1 MELLNSKQIKKLT
14 ALDGVRMYGSAFGFE
29 GVRHQGIAFNLYRF
43 IGSPKYDNEYKM
55 IKINHTFYNVSPTR
69 FRRIEEGRFHLD
81 ITQPLTLE
89 IVDEA
94 MAKLF
99 IPREIKVYC
108 LRRIYRTC
116 GISLSGDSI
125 KDWATTYTEYPN
137 SKRSRMRADLN
148 EECRIFH
155 KTKKYNPRPRITPVR

>member
-29 GVRHQGIAFNLYRF
+29 GVRHRGIAFNLYRF

-55 IKINHTFYNVSPTR
+55 IKINQTFYDVSPTR
-69 FRRIEEGRFHLD
+69 FQRIEEGRFHLD

-108 LRRIYRTC
+108 LRRIYRTWDFFEW
-116 GISLSGDSI
+116 GQYKGLGDYI
-125 KDWATTYTEYPN
+125 HRVPKQQA
-137 SKRSRMRADLN
+137 KQIARG
-148 EECRIFH
+148 F
-155 KTKKYNPRPRITPVR
+155 K